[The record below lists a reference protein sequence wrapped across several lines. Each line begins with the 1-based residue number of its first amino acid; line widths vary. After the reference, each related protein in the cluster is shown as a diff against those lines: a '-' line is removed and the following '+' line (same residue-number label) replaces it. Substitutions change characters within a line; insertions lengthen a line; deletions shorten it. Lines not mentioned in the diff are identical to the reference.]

1 MGRCAEYTN
10 IKQNKAGDVTHGEC
24 NGLLINLSQQQPS
37 VEIST
42 SYLLNHGGL
51 APRLVNLDSNV
62 ENVKNEHKVVNN
74 HDFTHNGLL
83 VKGNFH
89 DIQNNDNY
97 GLQTIGGLMLI

>member
-37 VEIST
+37 VEIPT
-42 SYLLNHGGL
+42 IYLL
-51 APRLVNLDSNV
+51 NLDSNV